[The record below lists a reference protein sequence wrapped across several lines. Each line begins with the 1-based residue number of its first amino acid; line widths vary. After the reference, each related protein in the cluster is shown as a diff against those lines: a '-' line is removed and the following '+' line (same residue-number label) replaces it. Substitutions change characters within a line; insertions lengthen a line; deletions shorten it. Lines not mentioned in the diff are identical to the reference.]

1 MSTEEKQG
9 AAIFASKHFSLHIGY
24 GSCDTVVLTVVKTFQ
39 CDGSNP
45 CHRCNQA
52 DQVCTFTERKRPKGR
67 IYPDGYVLPPRFLKI
82 YIGFHVS

>member
-1 MSTEEKQG
+1 MSTEENQG
-9 AAIFASKHFSLHIGY
+9 LYFMLLFLPPN
-24 GSCDTVVLTVVKTFQ
+24 GSDWPVRHLLLTVVKTVQ

-67 IYPDGYVLPPRFLKI
+67 IYPDGYVLPASVKI
-82 YIGFHVS
+82 YQISH